1 MNNENVIDP
10 IECIGVDGK
19 IHLTIP
25 WENKT
30 ICGIP
35 IKHKS
40 VSDSEIINLYHCA
53 DCFYER

>member
-10 IECIGVDGK
+10 IEGIGVDGK
-19 IHLTIP
+19 IHLTVP

-40 VSDSEIINLYHCA
+40 VSDFEIINLYHCVE
-53 DCFYER
+53 CFYER